1 MIQIKSLQTKVSL
14 LFSIFV
20 IVLLGAI
27 ITLISIQLN
36 KELKISVLQSN
47 EQIAEARA
55 QELAQLIEKLKWQL
69 SVMAFNPVFQEGKV
83 EPVKNA
89 LMGIKKYISP
99 EIVGALYIWADGHY
113 VSSAGASGN
122 VSDRDY
128 FDEIFK
134 QNKDFAIGKAAISKS
149 LNIPIVVVILGIPGS
164 NGKNTSALAFQ
175 FTLDD
180 ISKIA
185 KEINV
190 GETGYA
196 WICDKDGL
204 VLGHVDKD
212 AVMNLNITDADKLGS
227 KGIDA
232 IGKRL
237 LAETHGTGQFTE
249 VTGRAMTSFFV
260 RVPNSA
266 QWTLGINVSDK
277 EIYQTTTKLINLL
290 LIIAVFS
297 IVIVIVSSIL
307 IVRTISIPISLVSA
321 LIREF
326 SDGDFRMNNINQKTQ
341 LKIANRNDEIGVL
354 GKSMEALVKNLST
367 IVQEVVEASNQV
379 ADGSV
384 QLSATSQQ
392 ISQGSTEQAAS
403 IEEIS
408 ASMEQMSANI
418 RQNAENAQ
426 TTESIAQRSALNADK
441 GGQAMIQTVTAMKQ
455 IATKISIIEEIAR
468 STNMLSLNASIEA
481 ARAGEYG
488 KGFAVVASEVGK
500 LAERS
505 SKEASEI
512 NALSVQSLK
521 IAEEA
526 GNTIRDLV
534 PEIKKTADLVQEISS
549 ASKEQ
554 DVGVSQITQA
564 ISQLDQVIQQNA
576 SGAEETASMAEQL
589 SGQAETLTH
598 TMEFFRLKDTINS
611 ALQISDE

>member
-1 MIQIKSLQTKVSL
+1 MFL
-14 LFSIFV
+14 
-20 IVLLGAI
+20 
-27 ITLISIQLN
+27 
-36 KELKISVLQSN
+36 
-47 EQIAEARA
+47 RH
-55 QELAQLIEKLKWQL
+55 
-69 SVMAFNPVFQEGKV
+69 P
-83 EPVKNA
+83 
-89 LMGIKKYISP
+89 
-99 EIVGALYIWADGHY
+99 
-113 VSSAGASGN
+113 
-122 VSDRDY
+122 
-128 FDEIFK
+128 
-134 QNKDFAIGKAAISKS
+134 
-149 LNIPIVVVILGIPGS
+149 
-164 NGKNTSALAFQ
+164 
-175 FTLDD
+175 
-180 ISKIA
+180 
-185 KEINV
+185 
-190 GETGYA
+190 
-196 WICDKDGL
+196 
-204 VLGHVDKD
+204 
-212 AVMNLNITDADKLGS
+212 
-227 KGIDA
+227 
-232 IGKRL
+232 
-237 LAETHGTGQFTE
+237 
-249 VTGRAMTSFFV
+249 FFV
-260 RVPNSA
+260 
-266 QWTLGINVSDK
+266 
-277 EIYQTTTKLINLL
+277 LI
-290 LIIAVFS
+290 
-297 IVIVIVSSIL
+297 
-307 IVRTISIPISLVSA
+307 
-321 LIREF
+321 
-326 SDGDFRMNNINQKTQ
+326 
-341 LKIANRNDEIGVL
+341 
-354 GKSMEALVKNLST
+354 
-367 IVQEVVEASNQV
+367 
-379 ADGSV
+379 
-384 QLSATSQQ
+384 
-392 ISQGSTEQAAS
+392 
-403 IEEIS
+403 
-408 ASMEQMSANI
+408 EQMSANI